1 MVSAKRK
8 ECVLVRVLISAG
20 GTGGHINPA
29 IAIGK
34 YIVSQ
39 DEKNEVL
46 FIGSKG
52 SLEEKLYK
60 NSGLAYSLHISKGLD
75 RKNLFNNIKIL
86 KEDYNA
92 YREILK
98 IAKKF
103 KPDIGISCGGYISF
117 MAMEAVKKV
126 NAPFIITEQNAFPGL
141 TTKLLSKDA
150 KKYCLAFEEAKK
162 FLKYPERAVVTGNPV
177 RQEFSELKKEDARIK
192 LGIPSDKKMIL
203 CFGGSLGAEKLNE
216 AFFELIKRVE
226 KESGIILYVGTG
238 KRYYEDFIKNIK
250 YTNNNII
257 IKEYIEDMPT
267 VLMACDV
274 AVTRAGAMTVS
285 ELCAAK
291 KPCILIPS
299 PNVTADHQTKNARV
313 ISDKSGGILIKE
325 SELSSEKFSD
335 ELLKLIKDD
344 GRLTEM
350 GENLSSLC
358 VLDGAERIYLS
369 LKEVLS

>member
-39 DEKNEVL
+39 NEKNEVL

-52 SLEEKLYK
+52 NLEEKLYK
-60 NSGLAYSLHISKGLD
+60 NSGLPYSLHISKGLD
-75 RKNLFNNIKIL
+75 RRNLFNNIKIL
-86 KEDYNA
+86 KDDYTA

-98 IAKKF
+98 IAKEF
-103 KPDIGISCGGYISF
+103 KPDIGVSCGGYISF
-117 MAMEAVKKV
+117 MAMEAVKKINV
-126 NAPFIITEQNAFPGL
+126 PFIITEQNAFPGL
-141 TTKLLSKDA
+141 TTRLLSKDA
-150 KKYCLAFEEAKK
+150 EKYCLAFEEAKK
-162 FLKYPERAVVTGNPV
+162 FLKYPKRAVVTGNPV
-177 RQEFSELKKEDARIK
+177 RQEFSELKKDEARKK
-192 LGIPSDKKMIL
+192 LGISDDKKVIL

-226 KESGIILYVGTG
+226 NEREVVLYVGTG

-250 YTNNNII
+250 YTNSNVI

-285 ELCAAK
+285 EICAAK

-299 PNVTADHQTKNARV
+299 PNVTADHQTKNAKV
-313 ISDKSGGILIKE
+313 ISDKGGGILIKE
-325 SELSSEKFSD
+325 SELSNDKFCN
-335 ELLKLIKDD
+335 ELISLIKDEN
-344 GRLTEM
+344 RLSLM
-350 GENLSSLC
+350 KKSFSSLC

-369 LKEVLS
+369 LKEIS